1 MLLAY
6 AQEQA
11 VACANSSSSSLDQQE
26 YYDIMENDIKS
37 SLEVEVSVLS
47 LTLLITF
54 EYIVSH
60 TRRNHE
66 LIHFRHVTKT
76 NESCCMCGKWP

>member
-11 VACANSSSSSLDQQE
+11 VACADSSSSSIDQQE
-26 YYDIMENDIKS
+26 YHDIMENDIKS
-37 SLEVEVSVLS
+37 SLEFEVSVLS
-47 LTLLITF
+47 LTLLNTC
-54 EYIVSH
+54 EYMVSH

-66 LIHFRHVTKT
+66 LIHFRHVSKM
-76 NESCCMCGKWP
+76 NESCCICEKWP